1 MRSKYTCGIRVATQ
15 VNHTH
20 YQQNGSGI
28 IYSELIC
35 KEVER
40 DIDAIYLTPHNSRS
54 NKPDIMKKQPLVIQ
68 RLQVQREMNDLERHI
83 DMLKKAILDKSSP
96 LKVVQTRLEGRTHR
110 PEMELCRDPP
120 QHR

>member
-1 MRSKYTCGIRVATQ
+1 
-15 VNHTH
+15 
-20 YQQNGSGI
+20 
-28 IYSELIC
+28 
-35 KEVER
+35 
-40 DIDAIYLTPHNSRS
+40 
-54 NKPDIMKKQPLVIQ
+54 
-68 RLQVQREMNDLERHI
+68 MNDLERHI

>member
-1 MRSKYTCGIRVATQ
+1 
-15 VNHTH
+15 
-20 YQQNGSGI
+20 
-28 IYSELIC
+28 
-35 KEVER
+35 
-40 DIDAIYLTPHNSRS
+40 
-54 NKPDIMKKQPLVIQ
+54 MKKQPLVIQ